1 MTILALGTCLI
12 IVATAQTKWHSPRV
26 LSPFLLLGQRSYEVY
41 LTHMFVVFGLFHLFL
56 MAEKPMWAVP
66 VFFLTVIFLAGLVGE
81 LVARFYS
88 EPMNHWLRNRWG
100 EGPKK
105 LGSIVEGA
113 GALTVNTLG

>member
-1 MTILALGTCLI
+1 MLI
-12 IVATAQTKWHSPRV
+12 TVAAQTKWRSPH
-26 LSPFLLLGQRSYEVY
+26 LLAPFLVLGQRSYEVY

-56 MAEKPMWAVP
+56 MADRPMRAVP
-66 VFFLTVIFLAGLVGE
+66 GLFITVVLLSGLMGE

-105 LGSIVEGA
+105 LGSVIEAA
-113 GALTVNTLG
+113 GGSHF